1 MELTISY
8 SQLMV
13 MNKDITP
20 PHVDWTD
27 KDFERGYAEAGGT
40 IIFEAISDYT
50 CDIMVYTQKF
60 VENKEAVRI
69 VSTPFTVMQ
78 EGVFI
83 SSILTNRLHFLVP
96 SGDYIVTMQAV
107 PLEEPSADDLYKVKY
122 ELFFEE
128 N

>member
-8 SQLMV
+8 SQFMV
-13 MNKDITP
+13 MNQDMTP

-27 KDFERGYAEAGGT
+27 KDFERGYAEAGGS
-40 IIFEAISDYT
+40 IVFEALSDYT
-50 CDIMVYTQKF
+50 CEIMVYTRKF
-60 VENKEAVRI
+60 AENKGAVRI
-69 VSTPFTVMQ
+69 VSAPFTVLQ
-78 EGVFI
+78 ERVFI
-83 SSILTNRLHFLVP
+83 SSVLTGKLQFFVP
-96 SGDYIVTMQAV
+96 SGAYIVTMQAI

>member
-8 SQLMV
+8 SQFMV
-13 MNKDITP
+13 MNHDMIP

-27 KDFERGYAEAGGT
+27 KDFERGYTEAGGT
-40 IIFEAISDYT
+40 IIFEALSDYT
-50 CDIMVYTQKF
+50 CEIVVYTQKF

-69 VSTPFTVMQ
+69 VSAPFTVIQ

-83 SSILTNRLHFLVP
+83 SSVLTNKLHFFVLP
-96 SGDYIVTMQAV
+96 GDYIVTMQAV
-107 PLEEPSADDLYKVKY
+107 PLEDPSADGLYKIKY